1 MPSSESSNIHS
12 RAHRNASDNTC
23 PGLFSLWMENL
34 FSSIWAIS
42 ISLFSADYINT
53 LSIHIRDIRTNGGFR
68 ENQAFTKAT
77 QLSTQTE
84 ETFQKVATL
93 LGKSKKLGPQ
103 HDLTIEWDSLRQV
116 RHSSSTTSY
125 YMLIVVCENPNRL
138 GEVLLKKRERM
149 LVESRPSYLV
159 RNP

>member
-1 MPSSESSNIHS
+1 MLRITHAQAYLVYGWRTCSVAFGLYLSPSFLPTISTPFPSTYETSGPMADSEKIK
-12 RAHRNASDNTC
+12 
-23 PGLFSLWMENL
+23 E
-34 FSSIWAIS
+34 
-42 ISLFSADYINT
+42 
-53 LSIHIRDIRTNGGFR
+53 
-68 ENQAFTKAT
+68 AFTKAT